1 MVLMAAAVNVPIG
14 DIDLASTL
22 RPLAFLAGDP
32 TARLQPRRFERATL
46 TPDGPGVV
54 VVTWVRGERTARV
67 ATSGD
72 GDRWLLERA
81 PRLLGCE
88 DDVAGFSPDTPA
100 VRALWRQHRGLRLTR
115 TGTLWHDLAC
125 LVVQQRINGLDAAA
139 QWRRL
144 VRSLGSPAP
153 GRLDLWVPPSP
164 AALARLEYHDLHR
177 FGIERRR
184 AETLTRASAVVSRL
198 HARVDAASDA
208 VLPHLRGVP
217 GVGPWTGSFLAA
229 QTWAEQDTVI
239 VGDYGIPSTV
249 AWALAREEKADDARL
264 AELLEPHR
272 PHRFRVIRLASAAGR
287 APRRHPRG
295 RRTDIRAM

>member
-1 MVLMAAAVNVPIG
+1 MVLMTAAVTVPIG
-14 DIDLASTL
+14 DTDLASTL

-32 TARLQPRRFERATL
+32 TARLQPGRFERATL
-46 TPDGPGVV
+46 TPDGPGAV
-54 VVTWVRGERTARV
+54 VVTWHRGERTAQV
-67 ATSGD
+67 EAFGD
-72 GDRWLLERA
+72 GSRWLIERA

-88 DDVAGFSPDTPA
+88 DDVAGFTPETPA
-100 VRALWRQHRGLRLTR
+100 LRALWRRHPGLRLTR
-115 TGTLWHDLAC
+115 TATLWHDLAC
-125 LVVQQRINGLDAAA
+125 LIVQQRINGLDAAA

-144 VRSLGSPAP
+144 IRSLGSPAP
-153 GRLDLWVPPSP
+153 GGLDLWVPPVP
-164 AALARLEYHDLHR
+164 AAVARLEYQELHP

-184 AETLTRASAVVSRL
+184 AEALTRSSVVVSRV
-198 HARVDAASDA
+198 HARVDGASDLA
-208 VLPHLRGVP
+208 LAHLRRVP

-229 QTWAEQDTVI
+229 QTWGERDTVI

-249 AWALAREEKADDARL
+249 AWALAREERADDARL